1 MEPAGAGTLYHSAVC
16 AGRDGRFGLCAV
28 QTDAPYG
35 DHRNHKRIVTILA
48 YMEKRS
54 GLNDFVQA
62 APGYISKVL
71 KENNYAR
78 IADKNLISKRNGF
91 YSPITGE

>member
-1 MEPAGAGTLYHSAVC
+1 M
-16 AGRDGRFGLCAV
+16 
-28 QTDAPYG
+28 
-35 DHRNHKRIVTILA
+35 TILA